1 MKKILLIFPLLA
13 LVFAACNDDE
23 NDPNKYLDWMEAN
36 NTWLEEQATLLNPDR
51 TPYYTKLTPDW
62 NSNAYVLI
70 HYFNDRRQTEGNLSP
85 LYTSTVAVKYAGRL
99 YDDTPFDSS
108 YRMTDSLY
116 VSQLSSNIH
125 GWWIAVSDMRVGD
138 SARVVIPAAQAYGS
152 SSSGIIP
159 PFSALQFDIKLVDIP
174 YYQEK
179 P

>member
-1 MKKILLIFPLLA
+1 MKKLLLIFPLLA
-13 LVFAACNDDE
+13 LVSASCSDNE
-23 NDPNKYLDWMEAN
+23 NDPNKYLEWMEAN
-36 NTWLEEQATLLNPDR
+36 NTWLQEQTAKLNPDG
-51 TPYYTKLTPDW
+51 TSYYTKLTPEW

-70 HYFNDRRQTEGNLSP
+70 HYFNDRKLTEGNLSP
-85 LYTSTVAVKYAGRL
+85 LYTSTISVKYSGRL

-116 VSQLSSNIH
+116 TAKLSSNIN
-125 GWWIAVSDMRVGD
+125 GWWIALSDMRVGD
-138 SARVVIPAAQAYGS
+138 SAKVVIPAAQAYGS